1 VSAVTPR
8 KDLLVEEVAGVVD
21 VTATIRR
28 PPATATTDPLLRV
41 ITMSAT
47 TDRPVIIAAAAIT
60 DHLRGEEDRLLPAGN
75 PAVEAAVRARTNAT
89 MDPRA

>member
-1 VSAVTPR
+1 M
-8 KDLLVEEVAGVVD
+8 EEVAGVMD
-21 VTATIRR
+21 VTAIIRR

-41 ITMSAT
+41 ITMSAVSAT
-47 TDRPVIIAAAAIT
+47 TDRPVIIAAAVIT

-75 PAVEAAVRARTNAT
+75 PAVVAAVRAKTNAT